1 MDTSDT
7 FEVIIIGMG
16 PVGLSMAN
24 LLGKRGISVTL
35 IDKEKGPLSFPRAI
49 HGDDET
55 LRIFDAMGL
64 GDQIRDIISPFKEM
78 EMVDADGHILTSIVL
93 DQRSGS
99 PKLPTDYWFFQPEL
113 EEVLE
118 TGLERYSDLTPYR
131 GWEAIGC
138 EESGNGFLIEIQEVE
153 SGRNLFLQ
161 ANWLIGCDGGRSWVR
176 SLMQVEMK
184 SLRFDQSWIVIDT
197 LVEEEEQ
204 KLLPQ
209 NHQQICDPN
218 RPATYVPGVGK
229 HRRWEFML
237 GPKESRL
244 PIDELKPL
252 SLELLSYYVDVNK
265 VEIIRIA
272 PYTYHALLAK
282 KWRKS
287 RMFIAGDAAH
297 QMPPFLG
304 QGMCTGIRD
313 ADNLSWK
320 LAEVIKGNREEDIL
334 DTYQKERYH
343 HTVQLT
349 RGAIMLG
356 KIIQSS
362 NSFISGV
369 RNWVFKNV
377 LSNKLLL
384 QEVQNKVSN
393 RADYKTY
400 YKGYIGKHKFLSGT
414 LFPYFE
420 MHDAFSMENSS
431 SDNYL
436 GESWTV
442 LARDPL
448 PCSNKPN
455 DMSLL
460 CLNPPSGLWTSF
472 QGNSDIIEEWFDRRG
487 VDFLII
493 RPDKYIYE
501 AGKSSQWREEQ
512 ISLSN

>member
-1 MDTSDT
+1 
-7 FEVIIIGMG
+7 MG

-24 LLGKRGISVTL
+24 LLGKRGISVAL
-35 IDKEKGPLSFPRAI
+35 IEREKTPLPFPRAI

-78 EMVDADGHILTSIVL
+78 EMVDVHGDILTSIVL

-99 PKLPTDYWFFQPEL
+99 PQLPTDYWFFQPEL
-113 EEVLE
+113 EKVLE
-118 TGLERYSDLTPYR
+118 SGLKRFSNITPYR
-131 GWEAIGC
+131 GWEAISC
-138 EESGNGFLIEIQEVE
+138 EKADENFQVEIQEVD
-153 SGRNLFLQ
+153 SGDNLFLQ
-161 ANWLIGCDGGRSWVR
+161 AHWLIGCDGGKSWVR
-176 SLMQVEMK
+176 SLMQVDMK
-184 SLRFDQSWIVIDT
+184 SLRFDQSWVVIDMM
-197 LVEEEEQ
+197 VEEEEQ

-237 GPKESRL
+237 GPRESRL

-252 SLELLSYYVDVNK
+252 SLELLSYHIDVSK
-265 VEIIRIA
+265 VKILRIA

-282 KWRKS
+282 KWRKN
-287 RMFIAGDAAH
+287 RMFIAGAAAH

-320 LAEVIKGNREEDIL
+320 LAEVIQGKREEDIL
-334 DTYQKERYH
+334 DSYQKERYH

-362 NSFISGV
+362 NSFISAV

-377 LSNKLLL
+377 LSHKVLL
-384 QEVQNKVSN
+384 QEVQNKISN
-393 RADYKTY
+393 RAEYKTY
-400 YKGYIGKHKFLSGT
+400 FKGYIGKHKLLSGT

-420 MHDAFSMENSS
+420 MHDAFSMERKS
-431 SDNYL
+431 SDHYL
-436 GESWTV
+436 GENWTV

-448 PCSNKPN
+448 ACTQKPEEV
-455 DMSLL
+455 SLF
-460 CLNPPSGLWTSF
+460 CTNPPAGLWQSF
-472 QGNSDIIEEWFDRRG
+472 QGDDDIMLEWFDRRE
-487 VDFLII
+487 VDFVII
-493 RPDKYIYE
+493 RPDKYIYD
-501 AGKSSQWREEQ
+501 AGKSSQWREEKL
-512 ISLSN
+512 SLSN